1 MPLPPGKRYKLQ
13 LISKVESII
22 KRIRWKAMQFLR
34 KLNQN
39 RTEAYGFKS
48 NKCPPAIEELSE
60 FESDD

>member
-1 MPLPPGKRYKLQ
+1 
-13 LISKVESII
+13 
-22 KRIRWKAMQFLR
+22 MQFLR